1 MIAACRSKA
10 YDKTLKFNE
19 KINRP
24 IKQVDH
30 DHKRSTN
37 GSSRKKNIWEQI
49 FIFQVTAKRKT
60 HHGSRIQS
68 RKQLW

>member
-24 IKQVDH
+24 IKQDDH
-30 DHKRSTN
+30 ERKRSRN
-37 GSSRKKNIWEQI
+37 ASSRKRNIWEQI

-60 HHGSRIQS
+60 HQGA
-68 RKQLW
+68 